1 MAIMSVEAS
10 VLTLGVTMGAAET
23 LVVRL
28 VALVA
33 VLLSPSCMGRSRHP
47 SSGAMRGERAFSSDC
62 WEACPSAS
70 YAFPSM
76 TEHIQLLWRDIYMDK
91 GS

>member
-1 MAIMSVEAS
+1 MATMSVEAN

-33 VLLSPSCMGRSRHP
+33 VLLSPSCMGRLWMYGIGCYIIMSLNTINLW
-47 SSGAMRGERAFSSDC
+47 SCLYDDVLRAPTC
-62 WEACPSAS
+62 
-70 YAFPSM
+70 
-76 TEHIQLLWRDIYMDK
+76 
-91 GS
+91 G

>member
-1 MAIMSVEAS
+1 MAIMSVEAN

-33 VLLSPSCMGRSRHP
+33 VLLSPSCMGR
-47 SSGAMRGERAFSSDC
+47 
-62 WEACPSAS
+62 
-70 YAFPSM
+70 
-76 TEHIQLLWRDIYMDK
+76 LWIY
-91 GS
+91 GIR